1 MHVVVID
8 SNKLAGE
15 VDFPMIDMDKFGWQQ
30 FTQLEETEIADRCWR
45 SDVIISVDTP
55 VTREVID
62 RAFKLQLIIAAG
74 DNAAHIDME
83 AARQR
88 GIVVCNTPGLD
99 PGNKAQSQNVCDQ
112 VINNINAWL
121 KKQPVNMIT

>member
-15 VDFPMIDMDKFGWQQ
+15 VDFPMIEMDKFGWQQ
-30 FTQLEETEIADRCWR
+30 FTQLEATEIADRCWR

-62 RAFKLQLIIAAG
+62 KAFKLQLIIAAG

-83 AARQR
+83 AARLR

-99 PGNKAQSQNVCDQ
+99 PGDKAQSQNVCDQ